1 MLKIYFVEADDYNMI
16 MAVDKKGAAVDITP
30 YGVEPT
36 IDTAIKTDYSNI
48 AGCERWNEILAVQG
62 VDYDVYRFAEVQDVC
77 KVTLIREV

>member
-16 MAVDKKGAAVDITP
+16 MAVDKFGSGIDITP
-30 YGVEPT
+30 FGIEPT
-36 IDTAIKTDYSNI
+36 IATAIRTDYSNI
-48 AGCERWNEILAVQG
+48 QGCEHCYEAITAQG